1 MLSGTFT
8 ETYLLNIPSLQLN
21 LSLVDWF
28 IIMNKVMRLN
38 VICLWSNINLA
49 NISDFIYAPKI
60 IKNGVNLWRLPYWTK
75 HLSRRF
81 FYYNPKSGGKI
92 PDYLTREPG
101 YRSPEGQVKSFFFF
115 WRSIFQISS
124 CWSTILLCFLLFY
137 VQNAIITSTAVV
149 TRGQG
154 RLQDSFSAS
163 ATMLPDQYVGGWE
176 DSWFSWL

>member
-101 YRSPEGQVKSFFFF
+101 YRSPEGQVKSFFFLLAIHF
-115 WRSIFQISS
+115 PNQQLLEYNTFVFSFVLCSKCHHNINSS
-124 CWSTILLCFLLFY
+124 SYQGAGPATGFFLCQCY
-137 VQNAIITSTAVV
+137 DVAWPIC
-149 TRGQG
+149 
-154 RLQDSFSAS
+154 
-163 ATMLPDQYVGGWE
+163 GG
-176 DSWFSWL
+176 LRR